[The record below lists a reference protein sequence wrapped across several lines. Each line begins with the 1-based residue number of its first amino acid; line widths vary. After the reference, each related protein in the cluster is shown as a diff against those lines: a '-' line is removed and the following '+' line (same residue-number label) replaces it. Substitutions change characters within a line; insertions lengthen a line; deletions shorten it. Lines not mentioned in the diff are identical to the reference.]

1 MGNSTYERTGKLQRK
16 IDVYLRAAGGGA
28 IYLSSTNWH
37 ATCREAVASVRA
49 ARGERDAPGK
59 VFARFAD
66 KRSKGARSWATS
78 TVVLAK
84 TEG

>member
-1 MGNSTYERTGKLQRK
+1 MAQSAYERTGKLQRK

-28 IYLSSTNWH
+28 IYLCSTNWH

-66 KRSKGARSWATS
+66 KRSKGTRS
-78 TVVLAK
+78 
-84 TEG
+84 